1 MQGENM
7 ELAIQSE
14 ISGFFNLCQ
23 CTALAPREKVWEEC
37 NKFHEKK
44 YILTRLSYQIRK
56 NQAYNEGIPA

>member
-7 ELAIQSE
+7 GLAFQSE

-37 NKFHEKK
+37 NKFHDKKK
-44 YILTRLSYQIRK
+44 Y
-56 NQAYNEGIPA
+56 

>member
-7 ELAIQSE
+7 GLAFQSE

-44 YILTRLSYQIRK
+44 YINSFI
-56 NQAYNEGIPA
+56 IPNKKESGL